1 LASIIIPDSVKN
13 IGEHV
18 FSNCRNLTSIVV
30 EKGNTVYDSRNN
42 CNAII
47 KTATNTLHFGCQT
60 TNIPDS
66 VTSIGDHAFYSCYGL
81 TSVTIPDSVTSI
93 GTYAFSYC
101 YGLTSITIPDSVTII
116 NGYAFSECPNL
127 TSLTIGNNVLRIEE
141 NAFRNCSGLT
151 SVTIPNS
158 VTSIGN
164 YAFCDCKALILITI
178 GSGVESI
185 GSGVITN
192 CFNLTT
198 ITCKAITPPY
208 VVAGT
213 FNDVNKSITVYVP
226 AESIAAYK
234 AADGWKDFTNI
245 QAI

>member
-1 LASIIIPDSVKN
+1 M
-13 IGEHV
+13 
-18 FSNCRNLTSIVV
+18 F
-30 EKGNTVYDSRNN
+30 
-42 CNAII
+42 
-47 KTATNTLHFGCQT
+47 
-60 TNIPDS
+60 
-66 VTSIGDHAFYSCYGL
+66 
-81 TSVTIPDSVTSI
+81 
-93 GTYAFSYC
+93 
-101 YGLTSITIPDSVTII
+101 I

-141 NAFRNCSGLT
+141 NAFRNCTGLT

-164 YAFCDCKALILITI
+164 YTFCDCKALISVTI

-208 VVAGT
+208 VNART

>member
-1 LASIIIPDSVKN
+1 
-13 IGEHV
+13 
-18 FSNCRNLTSIVV
+18 
-30 EKGNTVYDSRNN
+30 
-42 CNAII
+42 
-47 KTATNTLHFGCQT
+47 
-60 TNIPDS
+60 
-66 VTSIGDHAFYSCYGL
+66 
-81 TSVTIPDSVTSI
+81 
-93 GTYAFSYC
+93 
-101 YGLTSITIPDSVTII
+101 
-116 NGYAFSECPNL
+116 
-127 TSLTIGNNVLRIEE
+127 
-141 NAFRNCSGLT
+141 
-151 SVTIPNS
+151 

-185 GSGVITN
+185 GTWAFHN

-198 ITCKAITPPY
+198 ITCKAITPPE
-208 VVAGT
+208 VAADT